1 MWVSVGE
8 CGWVWGVW
16 VSVGECGGVWVVVGD
31 KVYVHIRGG
40 GQTVVRANSSQ
51 QKTVFTGVK

>member
-1 MWVSVGE
+1 MG
-8 CGWVWGVW
+8 
-16 VSVGECGGVWVVVGD
+16 VGECGGVWVVVGD